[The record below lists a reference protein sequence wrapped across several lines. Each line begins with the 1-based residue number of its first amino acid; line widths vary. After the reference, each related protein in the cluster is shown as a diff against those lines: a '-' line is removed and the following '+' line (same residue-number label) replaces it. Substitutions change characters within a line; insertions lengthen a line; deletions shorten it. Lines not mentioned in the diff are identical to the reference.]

1 VVWGRADLAILLKT
15 SRLLVSEVFSWNF
28 EALSNK
34 KGEVMRAIVL
44 LTTLL
49 FLLVGCQDDNDQSS
63 SMVADYQNNVPQVD
77 SVDTRVALFGDLH
90 VHSKLSF
97 DSWIFGTR
105 ATPDEAY
112 NFAKGAE
119 LIHPAG
125 ISMQLRRPLDFLSVT
140 DHGTY
145 LGMFEQMNN
154 ASGPVGE
161 HPLSIALRKA
171 ESSAERD
178 AVFREILPRERGYI
192 DFEDDLLDLGIV
204 RSAWQEVLN
213 AAERHNNPGSFT
225 TFVGY
230 EFTAGG
236 QGGENLHRNVIFRND
251 RVPEIPFTRLDAK
264 NNPEKLWDWMDQIRE
279 EGINSLAIPHNSN
292 GSDGWMF
299 EQTYKSGGPIDRQYS
314 EQRLRNEPLVE
325 ITQVKGTS
333 DSHPLMSPN
342 DEWADFELMEST
354 IGSSNP
360 SRPQGSYVRGAY
372 LTGMALAE
380 KGVGNPYRFGL
391 IGSSDTHNAAG
402 SYREDRFWSKTGLL
416 DATPQQR
423 GSVPDKSGNYADVI
437 RSYWSGSGLAGVWAE
452 SNTRDAIF
460 DAFER
465 KETFATSGPR
475 MKVRFFAST
484 ETLPILMGREDLEE
498 AYGLGITMG
507 GDLNMSS
514 DSVGEPNF
522 TVQAMMDPLS
532 APLERLQVIKGW
544 VEQGQRR
551 EQVFD
556 VACASGQVNT
566 ENYRCELKSQEPDS
580 QTCQYQDGA
589 SELSATWQDPDYDR
603 EKDVFYYVRAL
614 EVKTCR
620 WSTWDAL
627 RAGTV
632 PNPGVVKFLQ
642 ERVWSSPIWVFGVN
656 AHE

>member
-1 VVWGRADLAILLKT
+1 
-15 SRLLVSEVFSWNF
+15 
-28 EALSNK
+28 
-34 KGEVMRAIVL
+34 MRTIVAFAVL
-44 LTTLL
+44 L
-49 FLLVGCQDDNDQSS
+49 FAVVGCQDGVDKSS
-63 SMVADYQNNVPQVD
+63 QALPNGQKGSPQIEPVK
-77 SVDTRVALFGDLH
+77 TRVALYGDLH

-105 ATPDEAY
+105 ATPDDAY
-112 NFAKGAE
+112 KFAKGAE
-119 LIHPAG
+119 LTHAAG

-154 ASGPVGE
+154 AGGSVGE
-161 HPLSIALRKA
+161 HPLAIALRQA
-171 ESSAERD
+171 ESSEERD

-213 AAERHNNPGSFT
+213 AAERHNNPGAFT

-236 QGGENLHRNVIFRND
+236 RRGENLHRNVIFRND
-251 RVPEIPFTRLDAK
+251 RVPGIPFTRLDAK
-264 NNPEKLWDWMDQIRE
+264 NNPEKLWDWMDEIRE
-279 EGINSLAIPHNSN
+279 EGIDSLAIPHNSN

-299 EQTYKSGGPIDRQYS
+299 EQTYKSGDAIDLKYS

-325 ITQVKGTS
+325 VTQVKGTS
-333 DSHPLMSPN
+333 DTHPLMSPN

-360 SRPQGSYVRGAY
+360 SRPQGSYVREAY
-372 LTGMALAE
+372 LSGMILAE

-402 SYREDRFWSKTGLL
+402 SFREDQFWSKTGLL
-416 DATPQQR
+416 DATAQQR
-423 GSVPDKSGNYADVI
+423 GSVPDESGNYADVI
-437 RSYWSGSGLAGVWAE
+437 RSYWGGSGLAGVWAE

-465 KETFATSGPR
+465 KETFATTGPR
-475 MKVRFFAST
+475 MKVRFFASS
-484 ETLPILMGREDLEE
+484 EALPVLMGRTDLEK
-498 AYGLGITMG
+498 AYGLGVAMG
-507 GDLNMSS
+507 GDLKVSLGTAES
-514 DSVGEPNF
+514 PHF

-544 VEQGQRR
+544 IEDGEKR
-551 EQVFD
+551 EQIFD
-556 VACASGQVNT
+556 VACSAGQVDL
-566 ENYRCELKSQEPDS
+566 ENHRCTLESKAPDS
-580 QTCQYQDGA
+580 KSCEFQEGA
-589 SELSATWQDPDYDR
+589 AELSAVWQDPDYDR
-603 EKDVFYYVRAL
+603 EEDAFYYVRAL

-627 RAGTV
+627 RAGTL
-632 PNPGVVKFLQ
+632 PNPKIAGFLQ
-642 ERVWSSPIWVFGVN
+642 ERVWSSPIWVFGASVD
-656 AHE
+656 E

>member
-1 VVWGRADLAILLKT
+1 
-15 SRLLVSEVFSWNF
+15 
-28 EALSNK
+28 
-34 KGEVMRAIVL
+34 MRAIVL
-44 LTTLL
+44 LAIFL
-49 FLLVGCQDDNDQSS
+49 FPLSGCQDGNNRSS
-63 SMVADYQNNVPQVD
+63 SVRSELQKDVYQLD
-77 SVDTRVALFGDLH
+77 SVETRVALFGDLH

-105 ATPDEAY
+105 ATPDDAY

-119 LIHPAG
+119 LTHPAG

-154 ASGPVGE
+154 PSGSVGE

-171 ESSAERD
+171 ESSEDRD

-192 DFEDDLLDLGIV
+192 DFEDDLLDLDIV

-325 ITQVKGTS
+325 VTQVKGTS
-333 DSHPLMSPN
+333 DTHPLMSPN

-360 SRPQGSYVRGAY
+360 SRAQGSYVREAY
-372 LTGMALAE
+372 LNGMVLAS
-380 KGVGNPYRFGL
+380 KGAGNPYRFGL

-402 SYREDRFWSKTGLL
+402 SFREDRFWSKTGLL

-423 GSVPDKSGNYADVI
+423 GSVPDESGGFADVI
-437 RSYWSGSGLAGVWAE
+437 RSYWGGSGLAGVWAE
-452 SNTRDAIF
+452 SNSRDSIF

-475 MKVRFFAST
+475 MKIRFFASA
-484 ETLPILMGREDLEE
+484 EALPVLLGQEDLKK
-498 AYGLGITMG
+498 AYNSGVSMG
-507 GDLNMSS
+507 GDLSIS
-514 DSVGEPNF
+514 EDLSGSPHF
-522 TVQAMMDPLS
+522 TLQAMMDPLS

-544 VEQGQRR
+544 VEQGEKR

-556 VACASGQVNT
+556 VACATGDVNS
-566 ENYRCELKSQEPDS
+566 ESYRCSLESAEPDW
-580 QTCQYQDGA
+580 QTCQHQKGA
-589 SELSATWQDPDYDR
+589 AELSAVWQDPEYDR
-603 EKDVFYYVRAL
+603 EKDAFYYVRAL

-627 RAGTV
+627 RAGTS
-632 PNPGVVKFLQ
+632 PNPKIARFLQ

>member
-1 VVWGRADLAILLKT
+1 VIAAELNKVLGDNAVDFWFYRM
-15 SRLLVSEVFSWNF
+15 VS
-28 EALSNK
+28 K
-34 KGEVMRAIVL
+34 IKGEIMRAIAVSGL
-44 LTTLL
+44 LLL
-49 FLLVGCQDDNDQSS
+49 AFAGCQDGVDNSS
-63 SMVADYQNNVPQVD
+63 EAFPDRQKEAPQVEI
-77 SVDTRVALFGDLH
+77 VETRVALYGDLH

-105 ATPDEAY
+105 ATPDDAY
-112 NFAKGAE
+112 DFAKGAE
-119 LIHPAG
+119 LTHPAG

-154 ASGPVGE
+154 PAGSVGE

-171 ESSAERD
+171 ESSEERD

-213 AAERHNNPGSFT
+213 AAERHNNPGQFT
-225 TFVGY
+225 AFVGY

-236 QGGENLHRNVIFRND
+236 QGGENLHRNVIFRSE
-251 RVPEIPFTRLDAK
+251 RVPGVPFTRLDAK
-264 NNPEKLWDWMDQIRE
+264 NNPERLWDWMDEIRD
-279 EGINSLAIPHNSN
+279 EGIDSLAIPHNSN

-299 EQTYKSGGPIDRQYS
+299 EQTYKSGDAIDRQYS

-325 ITQVKGTS
+325 VTQVKGTS
-333 DSHPLMSPN
+333 DTHPLMSPN

-360 SRPQGSYVRGAY
+360 SRPQGSYVREAY
-372 LTGMALAE
+372 LNGMAMAD

-402 SYREDRFWSKTGLL
+402 SFREDRFWSKTGLL

-423 GSVPDKSGNYADVI
+423 GSVPDESGTYADVI
-437 RSYWSGSGLAGVWAE
+437 RSYWGGSGLAGVWAE
-452 SNTRDAIF
+452 SNTREAIF
-460 DAFER
+460 GAFER

-484 ETLPILMGREDLEE
+484 EALPVLLGQEDLKK
-498 AYGLGITMG
+498 AYGTGVAMG
-507 GDLNMSS
+507 GDLKVSRGL
-514 DSVGEPNF
+514 DGAPHF
-522 TVQAMMDPLS
+522 TLQAMMDPLS

-544 VEQGQRR
+544 VEKGEKR

-556 VACASGQVNT
+556 VACATGQVDSET
-566 ENYRCELKSQEPDS
+566 QRCSLESAEPDW
-580 QTCQYQDGA
+580 QTCKAQEGA
-589 SELSATWQDPDYDR
+589 AELSAVWQDPEYDG
-603 EKDVFYYVRAL
+603 EEDAFYYVRAL

-620 WSTWDAL
+620 WSSWDAL
-627 RAGTV
+627 RAGTA
-632 PNPGVVKFLQ
+632 PNPKITKFLQ
-642 ERVWSSPIWVFGVN
+642 ERVWSSPIWVFGIN
-656 AHE
+656 TDE